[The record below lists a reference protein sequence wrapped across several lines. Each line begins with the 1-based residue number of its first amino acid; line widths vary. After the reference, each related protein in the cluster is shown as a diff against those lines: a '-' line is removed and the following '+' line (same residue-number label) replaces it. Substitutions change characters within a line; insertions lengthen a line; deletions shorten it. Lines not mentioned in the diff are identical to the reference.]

1 MFEGLIEQLILAYL
15 GDYIENLDRDKLSL
29 GIWSGKL
36 TLENIQIKSKAISDL
51 KLPFK
56 LSLGRIDKLTFCID
70 WKSNFSTPTE
80 IIIEGINVILSL
92 ISPTEW
98 EVIDYTSYESKIQ
111 MLMKHCEEKHIKL
124 VESFNEVDVNKQKG
138 YTERVLLKIIDNIH
152 LTINNINIRI
162 EEINNVTPY
171 SIGITMK
178 EMLIINTDENWE
190 SHFIDRNIET
200 TATIYKLLQITK
212 FGVYLKVNEDN
223 KNFIC
228 KINKIEERYIK
239 MKKLIESE
247 NEEELKKQTCYLIEP
262 LDFK

>member
-36 TLENIQIKSKAISDL
+36 ILENIQIRNKAISEL

-56 LSLGRIDKLTFCID
+56 LSLGRIDKLTLCID

-111 MLMKHCEEKHIKL
+111 MLMNHCQEKYIKL
-124 VESFNEVDVNKQKG
+124 VESFNEVNKKKG
-138 YTERVLLKIIDNIH
+138 
-152 LTINNINIRI
+152 
-162 EEINNVTPY
+162 
-171 SIGITMK
+171 
-178 EMLIINTDENWE
+178 
-190 SHFIDRNIET
+190 
-200 TATIYKLLQITK
+200 
-212 FGVYLKVNEDN
+212 
-223 KNFIC
+223 
-228 KINKIEERYIK
+228 
-239 MKKLIESE
+239 
-247 NEEELKKQTCYLIEP
+247 
-262 LDFK
+262 